1 MLNREQRRHPAQS
14 GNASQRQTTIVAQK
28 TFSGP
33 MPAPEDMLRYKE
45 CSEDLPDRI
54 MSLAEESSR
63 RETMKV
69 ENQRREIENQKCS
82 IENQKAAVENQLLAY

>member
-45 CSEDLPDRI
+45 CLKKNDGMKPKDLK
-54 MSLAEESSR
+54 LAEAI
-63 RETMKV
+63 V
-69 ENQRREIENQKCS
+69 EENK
-82 IENQKAAVENQLLAY
+82 ENFEKEWAKFFGKGS